1 MVYTFQ
7 VTTFFSIRCMLVT
20 LRAEPSSFFFW
31 VTRKKRRLC
40 LKVAATNFWTSQPC
54 FSHQTGD
61 ELACCTKCM
70 AVRFGY
76 KTVFKLLATTSCSL
90 QASSPGRKRKESL
103 QLQCTP
109 LWNLNSTSSSLVAL
123 CRLSCQ
129 IPANQREA
137 ETSVNVNKHWK
148 TRTKGNDVITNIIS
162 ANQHFASTYMLKFQ
176 RRSWK
181 LFFLALPPSS
191 TARAPWKASP
201 QATYSTCPAK
211 ILIDSCSLSGVCQTG
226 ASERKALLAE

>member
-20 LRAEPSSFFFW
+20 LRAEPSSFFW

-40 LKVAATNFWTSQPC
+40 LKVAATNVWTSQPC
-54 FSHQTGD
+54 FSYQTGD

-123 CRLSCQ
+123 CWLSCQ

-176 RRSWK
+176 RHSWK
-181 LFFLALPPSS
+181 LFFLALPPPPLPERPGKLACRLL
-191 TARAPWKASP
+191 TAHAQQRS
-201 QATYSTCPAK
+201 
-211 ILIDSCSLSGVCQTG
+211 
-226 ASERKALLAE
+226 